1 MKQLSQIHSYI
12 THTCIRTY
20 MHYCTAQ
27 LSSPAQ
33 RSTVQSS
40 AERST
45 QHSTVRYIHSYKIRI
60 FLETVFRP
68 SLVWKTPSLIIVC
81 RYFTAA
87 YSRALLR
94 YETQTAGTQM
104 HHFSTMKPRPTASP
118 PATED
123 RRSPAAKEGKE
134 STLQIHVN
142 SQNFWLQISIDDKM
156 IRCAF
161 ADLIH
166 PKFASSWGQT
176 YCQPCRCTWQGG
188 GIRLVETGLAL
199 AERSESWN
207 CSWDRNWFSMAWC
220 WKVNGGETSTPNKFT
235 AFSAGLVVIRR
246 LHHLHHRRPDL
257 MQPAFLHVP
266 FLSLGHCIAI
276 WETLIVWFL
285 DSLWVYGVKRWNLF
299 RKKSPNEWV
308 QICPN
313 DRNEINEGVGCIS
326 DDPMIISRGYP
337 S

>member
-1 MKQLSQIHSYI
+1 MY
-12 THTCIRTY
+12 THVHALLY
-20 MHYCTAQ
+20 STA

-161 ADLIH
+161 ADLIN
-166 PKFASSWGQT
+166 PKVWPQVKVRRTASPAAAPGKA
-176 YCQPCRCTWQGG
+176 
-188 GIRLVETGLAL
+188 VAL
-199 AERSESWN
+199 DW
-207 CSWDRNWFSMAWC
+207 
-220 WKVNGGETSTPNKFT
+220 
-235 AFSAGLVVIRR
+235 
-246 LHHLHHRRPDL
+246 
-257 MQPAFLHVP
+257 
-266 FLSLGHCIAI
+266 
-276 WETLIVWFL
+276 
-285 DSLWVYGVKRWNLF
+285 
-299 RKKSPNEWV
+299 
-308 QICPN
+308 
-313 DRNEINEGVGCIS
+313 
-326 DDPMIISRGYP
+326 
-337 S
+337 